1 MLGLQINRHPQ
12 RPRRAAYSLWLVAI
26 CFQLVACQHIDLY
39 EKIATI
45 PEHNWK
51 SNFKPQFT
59 FNISDTSAAYQVY
72 VILRHNEKYL
82 YNNIWLNLTAQA
94 PGQAPQK
101 FMLELP
107 LATSAKGWLGV
118 AMDDLYEHR
127 LVVTLD
133 ESKLNFKKP
142 GEYQFTLEQV
152 MRDDPLE
159 NVLNVGLRIEKKT
172 P

>member
-1 MLGLQINRHPQ
+1 MHGLLNARQYLRFLLI
-12 RPRRAAYSLWLVAI
+12 AYSL
-26 CFQLVACQHIDLY
+26 QLVACQHIDLF
-39 EKIATI
+39 EKIETI
-45 PEHNWK
+45 PQHDWK
-51 SNFKPQFT
+51 SNFKPQFK
-59 FNISDTSAAYQVY
+59 FDIKDTAAVYQVY

-133 ESKLNFKKP
+133 ESKFNFKKP